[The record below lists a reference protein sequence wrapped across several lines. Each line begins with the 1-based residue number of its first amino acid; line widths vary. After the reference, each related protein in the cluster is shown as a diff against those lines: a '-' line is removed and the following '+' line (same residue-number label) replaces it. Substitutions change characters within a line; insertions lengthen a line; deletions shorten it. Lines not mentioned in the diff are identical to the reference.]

1 MPLFPLKGKACNSS
15 CFTLRLTACRPHIR
29 RNSLFRSRM
38 RILAPPVAIALM
50 ALSGCGGAAATA
62 GSTSPN
68 GLQKT
73 TLNVAVVPAVDSAG
87 FFVALHQGLFAK
99 QGLTVHYTP
108 AVSSD
113 EVISQ
118 QIAGQYD
125 ITGGNYVSYIQHY
138 VDDHQPLEIIAEG
151 SVMTQGTQ
159 AIYTMPNS
167 KIKTLSGLKGH
178 LLGINAPLNINYLL
192 AASVLTEN
200 GIRVSKVRFPAQ
212 PIPFPKMAAE
222 LAAGKIDAAA
232 MPEPFATAAEQ
243 QYGAVEL
250 ADLNQ
255 GATVQFPIQG
265 YVVTKSWAAQNPGTL
280 RAFITALAQG
290 QELADTSRASV
301 EQAMEAISG
310 GAPMGQ
316 IPPIVASV
324 MAVNIYPTAIDKV
337 RIQRVADVMYQFGL
351 LRARFTAPPGEA
363 LTTSA
368 AVPRKRGP
376 TATRRPRGK

>member
-1 MPLFPLKGKACNSS
+1 
-15 CFTLRLTACRPHIR
+15 
-29 RNSLFRSRM
+29 LFRSRI
-38 RILAPPVAIALM
+38 RILAPPLAIALI
-50 ALSGCGGAAATA
+50 ALSGCGGVAATA

-87 FFVALHQGLFAK
+87 FFVALHEGLFAK
-99 QGLTVHYTP
+99 QGLTIHYTP

-113 EVISQ
+113 VSIGQ
-118 QIAGQYD
+118 QLAGKFD

-138 VDDHQPLEIIAEG
+138 VKDHQPLEIIAEG
-151 SVMTQGTQ
+151 SVMQQGTQ

-167 KIKTLSGLKGH
+167 KIKTLSELKGH

-192 AASVLTEN
+192 AASVITEN
-200 GIRVSKVRFPAQ
+200 GIKLSQVRFPAA

-222 LAAGKIDAAA
+222 LAAGKVDAAA
-232 MPEPFATAAEQ
+232 LPQPFATAAEQ

-255 GATVQFPIQG
+255 GATEQFPIQG
-265 YVVTKSWAAQNPGTL
+265 YVVTKAWAEQNPGTL
-280 RAFITALAQG
+280 KAFIAALSQG
-290 QELADTSRASV
+290 QEIADTSRSSV
-301 EQAMEAISG
+301 EQAMESLTG
-310 GAPMGQ
+310 PQNGE
-316 IPPIVASV
+316 IPPLVASV

-351 LRARFTAPPGEA
+351 LHARFNVTPMI
-363 LTTSA
+363 
-368 AVPRKRGP
+368 GP
-376 TATRRPRGK
+376 

>member
-1 MPLFPLKGKACNSS
+1 
-15 CFTLRLTACRPHIR
+15 
-29 RNSLFRSRM
+29 M
-38 RILAPPVAIALM
+38 RILALPITIALI
-50 ALSGCGGAAATA
+50 ALSGCGGMAATA

-87 FFVALHQGLFAK
+87 FFVALHAGLFAK
-99 QGLTVHYTP
+99 QGLKVNYTP

-113 EVISQ
+113 VVIGQ
-118 QIAGQYD
+118 QLAGKFD

-151 SVMTQGTQ
+151 SVMQQGTQ
-159 AIYTMPNS
+159 AIYTMPDS
-167 KIKTLSGLKGH
+167 KIKTLTELKGH
-178 LLGINAPLNINYLL
+178 VLGINAPLNINYLL
-192 AASVLTEN
+192 AASVLTQN
-200 GIRVSKVRFPAQ
+200 GVKLTQVHFPSA
-212 PIPFPKMAAE
+212 PIPFPEMAAE

-255 GATVQFPIQG
+255 GATEQFPIQG
-265 YVVTKSWAAQNPGTL
+265 YVVTKSWAQQNPGTL

-290 QELADTSRASV
+290 QELADTSRSSV
-301 EQAMEAISG
+301 EQAMETLSG
-310 GAPMGQ
+310 PQNGE
-316 IPPIVASV
+316 IPPLVASV

-351 LRARFTAPPGEA
+351 LRQRFNVTPMI
-363 LTTSA
+363 
-368 AVPRKRGP
+368 GP
-376 TATRRPRGK
+376 

>member
-1 MPLFPLKGKACNSS
+1 V
-15 CFTLRLTACRPHIR
+15 
-29 RNSLFRSRM
+29 FRSRT
-38 RILAPPVAIALM
+38 RILAPPIAIALL
-50 ALSGCGGAAATA
+50 ALSGCGGLTVNA

-87 FFVALHQGLFAK
+87 FFVALHEGLFK
-99 QGLTVHYTP
+99 EQGLTIHYTP

-113 EVISQ
+113 EVIDQ

-138 VDDHQPLEIIAEG
+138 VDDHQPLEIVAEG
-151 SVMTQGTQ
+151 SVMQQGTQ

-167 KIKTLSGLKGH
+167 KIKTLAELKGH

-200 GIRVSKVRFPAQ
+200 GVNLTQVRFPTA
-212 PIPFPKMAAE
+212 PIPFPNMAAE

-265 YVVTKSWAAQNPGTL
+265 YVVTKSWAEQNPGTL
-280 RAFITALAQG
+280 KAFLAALTQG
-290 QELADTSRASV
+290 QEIADTSRAAV
-301 EQAMEAISG
+301 EQAMENLNG
-310 GAPMGQ
+310 PQNGQ

-324 MAVNIYPTAIDKV
+324 MALNIYPTAIDKV

-351 LRARFTAPPGEA
+351 LRSRFDVTPMI
-363 LTTSA
+363 
-368 AVPRKRGP
+368 GP
-376 TATRRPRGK
+376 

>member
-1 MPLFPLKGKACNSS
+1 
-15 CFTLRLTACRPHIR
+15 
-29 RNSLFRSRM
+29 
-38 RILAPPVAIALM
+38 
-50 ALSGCGGAAATA
+50 
-62 GSTSPN
+62 
-68 GLQKT
+68 
-73 TLNVAVVPAVDSAG
+73 VAVVPAVDSAG
-87 FFVALHQGLFAK
+87 FFVALHDGLFAR
-99 QGLTVHYTP
+99 QGLNIHYTP

-113 EVISQ
+113 EVIDQ

-138 VDDHQPLEIIAEG
+138 VDEHQPLEIIAEG
-151 SVMTQGTQ
+151 SVMQQGTQ

-167 KIKTLSGLKGH
+167 KIKTLTDLKGH

-192 AASVLTEN
+192 AASVITEN
-200 GIRVSKVRFPAQ
+200 GIKLTQVHFPTA
-212 PIPFPKMAAE
+212 PIPFPNMAAE
-222 LAAGKIDAAA
+222 LAAGQIDAAA

-243 QYGAVEL
+243 KYGAVEL

-290 QELADTSRASV
+290 QQLADTSRSSV
-301 EQAMEAISG
+301 EQAMETING
-310 GAPMGQ
+310 GPPNGQ

-324 MAVNIYPTAIDKV
+324 MAVNIYPTAIDRV

-351 LRARFTAPPGEA
+351 LHARFNVTPMIGPLPPG
-363 LTTSA
+363 
-368 AVPRKRGP
+368 PF
-376 TATRRPRGK
+376 

>member
-1 MPLFPLKGKACNSS
+1 M
-15 CFTLRLTACRPHIR
+15 
-29 RNSLFRSRM
+29 FRSRI
-38 RILAPPVAIALM
+38 RILAPPIAIALI

-87 FFVALHQGLFAK
+87 FFVALHEGLFAK
-99 QGLTVHYTP
+99 QGLTIHYTP

-113 EVISQ
+113 VSIGQ
-118 QIAGQYD
+118 QFAGKFD

-138 VDDHQPLEIIAEG
+138 VKDHQPLEIIAEG
-151 SVMTQGTQ
+151 SVMQQGTQ

-167 KIKTLSGLKGH
+167 KIKTLSELKGH
-178 LLGINAPLNINYLL
+178 TLGINAPLNINYLL
-192 AASVLTEN
+192 AASVLTQN
-200 GIRVSKVRFPAQ
+200 GIKLTQVRFPAA

-222 LAAGKIDAAA
+222 LAAGKVDAAA

-243 QYGAVEL
+243 RYGAVEL
-250 ADLNQ
+250 TDLNQ
-255 GATVQFPIQG
+255 GATEQFPIQG
-265 YVVTKSWAAQNPGTL
+265 YVVTKSWAQQNPGTL
-280 RAFITALAQG
+280 KAFVTALAQG
-290 QELADTSRASV
+290 QELADTSRSSV
-301 EQAMEAISG
+301 EQAMEALTG
-310 GAPMGQ
+310 PQNGE

-351 LRARFTAPPGEA
+351 LHARFNVTPMI
-363 LTTSA
+363 
-368 AVPRKRGP
+368 GP
-376 TATRRPRGK
+376 

>member
-1 MPLFPLKGKACNSS
+1 M
-15 CFTLRLTACRPHIR
+15 
-29 RNSLFRSRM
+29 FRSRT
-38 RILAPPVAIALM
+38 RILGPPLAIALI
-50 ALSGCGGAAATA
+50 ALSGCGGVAATA

-87 FFVALHQGLFAK
+87 FFVALHEGLFAK
-99 QGLTVHYTP
+99 QGLTIHYTP

-113 EVISQ
+113 AVINQ
-118 QIAGQYD
+118 QIAGKFD

-138 VDDHQPLEIIAEG
+138 VDDHQPVEVIAEG
-151 SVMTQGTQ
+151 SVMQQGTQ

-167 KIKTLSGLKGH
+167 KIKTLSELKGH
-178 LLGINAPLNINYLL
+178 TLGINAPLNINYLL

-200 GIRVSKVRFPAQ
+200 GVKLTQVRFPAA
-212 PIPFPKMAAE
+212 PIPFPVMAAE

-255 GATVQFPIQG
+255 GATEQFPIQG
-265 YVVTKSWAAQNPGTL
+265 YVVTRSWAEQNPGTL
-280 RAFITALAQG
+280 KAFVTALAQG
-290 QELADTSRASV
+290 QELADTSRSSV
-301 EQAMEAISG
+301 EQAMEGLSG
-310 GAPMGQ
+310 PRNGE

-351 LRARFTAPPGEA
+351 LHDRFNVSPMI
-363 LTTSA
+363 
-368 AVPRKRGP
+368 GP
-376 TATRRPRGK
+376 